1 MGKCLKIDYISN
13 YKNNHK
19 IDKFVNERH
28 DECLI
33 CYETLNSIDVVME
46 NHFCKCYH
54 MVLLCGK
61 CFKNWYMNDT
71 RCFICRSKY
80 MTYNEKKIDDIF
92 VINPI
97 LRIKHSLKCKDFDK
111 IRSNFLTSTRSIVIP
126 RVNDIG
132 VPIDMNLHQDIENMR
147 NEIINEGSM
156 NITTNQNNNQIN
168 NINLDKCKEGFMVV
182 ITIIFMASISFFITY
197 LSF

>member
-1 MGKCLKIDYISN
+1 M
-13 YKNNHK
+13 
-19 IDKFVNERH
+19 DKFIIVEYIFNYEKDAITKFMNETKH
-28 DECLI
+28 ECLI
-33 CYETLNSIDVVME
+33 CYSKLNSVDIIME
-46 NHFCKCYH
+46 NHFCDCYH

-71 RCFICRSKY
+71 KCFICRNKY
-80 MTYNEKKIDDIF
+80 MNYDEKEIDNIF
-92 VINPI
+92 IINPI
-97 LRIKHSLKCKDFDK
+97 FRIKHSLKCKDFDE
-111 IRSNFLTSTRSIVIP
+111 IRTKFLASSRSIVTP
-126 RVNDIG
+126 HTNDIG
-132 VPIDMNLHQDIENMR
+132 VPIDMNLQQDIENMR

-182 ITIIFMASISFFITY
+182 ITIIFITSISFFITY